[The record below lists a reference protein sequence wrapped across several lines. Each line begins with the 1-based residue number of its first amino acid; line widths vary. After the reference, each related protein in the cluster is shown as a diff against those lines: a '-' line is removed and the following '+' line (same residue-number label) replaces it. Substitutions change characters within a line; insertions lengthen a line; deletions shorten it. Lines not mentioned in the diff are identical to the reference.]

1 MALHCQ
7 WRRDRETC
15 WSPLSLRG
23 KVEVLGCSRVTRGK
37 VYVVLDCSPVSLE
50 VKMRYLVALQCP

>member
-1 MALHCQ
+1 MAMHCQ
-7 WRRDRETC
+7 WRQDRETC

-50 VKMRYLVALQCP
+50 VK